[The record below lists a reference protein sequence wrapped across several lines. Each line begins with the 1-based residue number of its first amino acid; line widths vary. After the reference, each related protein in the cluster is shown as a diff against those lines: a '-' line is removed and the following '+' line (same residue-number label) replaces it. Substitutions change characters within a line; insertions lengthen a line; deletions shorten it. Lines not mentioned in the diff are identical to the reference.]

1 MHQILTLKQVM
12 EMIEIRAIHKTKNE
26 CEMET
31 RTLKIDG
38 TFEKLIWF
46 VWREKWPDMK
56 KKLSGWT
63 QVEENNLHG
72 ECNLFAN

>member
-1 MHQILTLKQVM
+1 
-12 EMIEIRAIHKTKNE
+12 
-26 CEMET
+26 MET